1 MKSPLLPISFVAT
14 LLVTPVLVWAQT
26 QDSPSHRP
34 GPRGESDPRLLG
46 PAGPGGHARP
56 RWPGRETLM
65 AELGLTE
72 AQRKDIRK
80 VVEGARRD
88 RLRKSTDLKI
98 ARMDLRSMLREE
110 KVDEKAV
117 SVKLAETQTAQS
129 ALLKSR
135 VDSVLAMKRILT
147 PEQQKKM
154 GELRRD
160 RGLREGRPRA
170 RMRGGR
176 GLGPGRGSAALPD
189 VRDDL
194 DENENENED
203 EDPYPLATVVR

>member
-1 MKSPLLPISFVAT
+1 
-14 LLVTPVLVWAQT
+14 
-26 QDSPSHRP
+26 
-34 GPRGESDPRLLG
+34 
-46 PAGPGGHARP
+46 
-56 RWPGRETLM
+56 M

-117 SVKLAETQTAQS
+117 SVKLAEIQTAQS

-160 RGLREGRPRA
+160 RGFREGRPRA

-176 GLGPGRGSAALPD
+176 GLGPGRGSAGQPD
-189 VRDDL
+189 LGDL
-194 DENENENED
+194 DEDEKED
-203 EDPYPLATVVR
+203 EDPYPLATGVR